1 MQKLSCALISPRNE
15 TVNVSLF
22 SLYCFA
28 CHIFSTPQASCKL
41 PPLSSRVL
49 LLHHL
54 ASRCNVFLWLL
65 DCLLYIMY
73 TSWRS
78 GERALFSSLRL
89 YNNPLL
95 IRKSQSL
102 PSLFELPQTD
112 NTLEYIACLFPTPAP
127 PRSNLRGDVHCEP
140 LGSDSFLCRMVSGLD
155 DTSSLCFAKY
165 MLTGSHPV

>member
-1 MQKLSCALISPRNE
+1 MQKLSCALISPRDE
-15 TVNVSLF
+15 TVNASLF
-22 SLYCFA
+22 SLYCLA
-28 CHIFSTPQASCKL
+28 SHISSTPQASCKL
-41 PPLSSRVL
+41 PPLSPRVL

-65 DCLLYIMY
+65 DCLLYTMC

-95 IRKSQSL
+95 IRNSQSL
-102 PSLFELPQTD
+102 LSLFELPRTD

-127 PRSNLRGDVHCEP
+127 PRSKHIGDVHCEP
-140 LGSDSFLCRMVSGLD
+140 QCSDL
-155 DTSSLCFAKY
+155 SSLPDDER
-165 MLTGSHPV
+165 L